1 MQAKIEKGTLQIT
14 CDSETERYGLSV
26 WDFNY
31 LKTRS
36 IDGEVYILVPYC
48 AINLDV
54 EEFDED
60 EESAWNDQ
68 IRVPG
73 GK

>member
-1 MQAKIEKGTLQIT
+1 MQAKIEKGTLQII

-36 IDGEVYILVPYC
+36 IEGQVYILVPYS
-48 AINLDV
+48 ALNLDV
-54 EEFDED
+54 ELYEED
-60 EESAWNDQ
+60 E
-68 IRVPG
+68 
-73 GK
+73 